1 MLQKFSLSNLMRN
14 CYFPLSALAFFVMQA
29 RPSKTSFAETLI
41 ASGVWLLL
49 SACVSP
55 SVLWKF
61 SRRSGRLMRI
71 FSLLTAWGVCVYSSS
86 YMYDRFSRHP
96 EYLTMLNVSLHTVH
110 FACLVMIFPPM
121 IFVYLCVNYFWYKFT
136 GLVRS
141 SGLTRGVSRRE
152 FAGYAMIFLVSLLMM
167 VIIFAKSDAFYG
179 ALPFDVIYTA
189 DSGAL
194 MKPSCFLSL
203 NHPENDIRQP
213 LFGLFALPFMGLPY
227 LMGRIASLFF
237 GGEKFFV
244 ATFMNAVQIAML
256 IAGLFALSKAMS
268 LSSRQRLCFMLFSSS
283 TYTYMLNS
291 VTMEQYII
299 VFFWLALSLYF
310 MCQVPKPDSM
320 ILHGAGGTLITSL
333 VLAPSYLLR
342 GGGGGIFLA
351 YIQGCCRVHIS
362 SCDILQDRKNL
373 SLLQQYKLT
382 LEVSRVLGAI
392 TYPSPTD

>member
-1 MLQKFSLSNLMRN
+1 
-14 CYFPLSALAFFVMQA
+14 
-29 RPSKTSFAETLI
+29 
-41 ASGVWLLL
+41 
-49 SACVSP
+49 
-55 SVLWKF
+55 
-61 SRRSGRLMRI
+61 
-71 FSLLTAWGVCVYSSS
+71 
-86 YMYDRFSRHP
+86 
-96 EYLTMLNVSLHTVH
+96 
-110 FACLVMIFPPM
+110 
-121 IFVYLCVNYFWYKFT
+121 
-136 GLVRS
+136 
-141 SGLTRGVSRRE
+141 
-152 FAGYAMIFLVSLLMM
+152 
-167 VIIFAKSDAFYG
+167 
-179 ALPFDVIYTA
+179 
-189 DSGAL
+189 
-194 MKPSCFLSL
+194 
-203 NHPENDIRQP
+203 
-213 LFGLFALPFMGLPY
+213 
-227 LMGRIASLFF
+227 
-237 GGEKFFV
+237 
-244 ATFMNAVQIAML
+244 AML

-342 GGGGGIFLA
+342 GGGGIFLA